1 MTPADGKTGEAG
13 FTLIEALI
21 ALLILAIASA
31 GLIGAVEAHVDTIR
45 RLELRTAAQWV
56 AENRLAELRLGGG
69 SDTLPATVAMLGHD
83 WRVGTRRQASD
94 DPDMRAVTIDVAP
107 AGGGAPL
114 VSLRGFVD
122 AGTTT
127 R

>member
-1 MTPADGKTGEAG
+1 MTRPPAEAG
-13 FTLIEALI
+13 FTLIEALV
-21 ALLILAIASA
+21 ALLILAIAGA

-45 RLELRTAAQWV
+45 RIELRAAAQWV
-56 AENRLAELRLGGG
+56 AENRLAELRLGLAGQ
-69 SDTLPATVAMLGHD
+69 PVMVPMLGHD
-83 WRVGTRRQASD
+83 WRVTTRTAASD
-94 DPDMRAVTIDVAP
+94 DPDIRAVTIDVAA
-107 AGGGAPL
+107 AGGGTPL

>member
-1 MTPADGKTGEAG
+1 MTATAGEAG

-45 RLELRTAAQWV
+45 RLELRTVAQWV

-69 SDTLPATVAMLGHD
+69 DALPATVVMLGRD
-83 WRVGTRRQASD
+83 WRVSTRRQPSA
-94 DPDMRAVTIDVAP
+94 DPDMRAVTVDVA
-107 AGGGAPL
+107 AGGGGAPL